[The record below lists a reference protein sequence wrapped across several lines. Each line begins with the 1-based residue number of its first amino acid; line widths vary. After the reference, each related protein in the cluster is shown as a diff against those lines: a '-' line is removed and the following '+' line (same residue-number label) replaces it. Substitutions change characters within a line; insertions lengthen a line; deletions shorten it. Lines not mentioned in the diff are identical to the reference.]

1 MEYIIRY
8 TNNSRHMGPF
18 PFSMHV
24 WPYATDNELLMRKQF
39 DTTGYWLNC
48 QTEHKWDKDLK
59 GVYDEVKQIANTSE
73 IYRLMQLFWRRIYKG
88 YKDEYLKQRIP
99 HDLPVMAQLV
109 CRDKDKVSCI
119 PFYIS
124 QAGLLINNIGEII
137 NNVPFRFQHENQ
149 IDQLESGPIVI
160 DRIENDWADN
170 AWLYWRRLKT
180 NELMVDGKMNQI
192 WPLDENVGKMP
203 IAMINLIRGYSLSK

>member
-1 MEYIIRY
+1 
-8 TNNSRHMGPF
+8 MGPF

-24 WPYATDNELLMRKQF
+24 WPYATDNGLLMRKQF
-39 DTTGYWLNC
+39 DTMAHWLNC
-48 QTEHKWDKDLK
+48 KTEPKWDKDLN
-59 GVYDEVKQIANTSE
+59 GVYDKVQQITNPSEV
-73 IYRLMQLFWRRIYKG
+73 YRLMRLFWGHIYKG

-109 CRDKDKVSCI
+109 CRDKDNISYI

-124 QAGLLINNIGEII
+124 QTGRLIHDIREITNNT
-137 NNVPFRFQHENQ
+137 FRFQYENQ
-149 IDQLESGPIVI
+149 IDQLESGPIVV

-180 NELMVDGKMNQI
+180 CELMVDKKMNQV
-192 WPLDENVGKMP
+192 WPLDKNVGKMP